1 MLFPVKRADIL
12 AQSDYLRTEKLEN
25 LELWKKLYQE
35 MLEKKQC
42 VSLKTLAVTGRDLI
56 DTGMKPGKELGEM
69 LQQLLELVLENPEQ
83 NTREQLLEKVKELS
97 VHKD

>member
-1 MLFPVKRADIL
+1 MKQADIL

-35 MLEKKQC
+35 ILEKKQC

-56 DTGMKPGKELGEM
+56 DTGMKPAESWERCCNSCWNWYWNIPSRIP
-69 LQQLLELVLENPEQ
+69 ENSCWK
-83 NTREQLLEKVKELS
+83 R
-97 VHKD
+97 